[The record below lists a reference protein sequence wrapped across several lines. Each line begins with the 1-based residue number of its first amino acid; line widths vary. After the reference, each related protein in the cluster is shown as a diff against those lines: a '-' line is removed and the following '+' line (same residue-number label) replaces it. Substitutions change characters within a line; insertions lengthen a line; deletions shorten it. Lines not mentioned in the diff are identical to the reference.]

1 MKRADGNCQ
10 KEDWE
15 LLFEFVMAAEHME
28 PNDKNSIVLAMDVEP
43 VTTIDPKFWKWED
56 QKLDDKFV
64 TRPTRS
70 AVINRGGTANIDQ
83 SFWEKLTKVM
93 GRGIVAMIQ
102 VHHSQ
107 HKSTA
112 TPSVQAG
119 LRELYRDW

>member
-1 MKRADGNCQ
+1 MD
-10 KEDWE
+10 
-15 LLFEFVMAAEHME
+15 
-28 PNDKNSIVLAMDVEP
+28 PSDKNSSVLAMEVEP
-43 VTTIDPKFWKWED
+43 VTTIDPKFWKWAD
-56 QKLDDKFV
+56 QQLDDTFV

-112 TPSVQAG
+112 TPSVHAG